1 MDSTQHA
8 SARTLRWGR
17 SAYTHPGHFW
27 GTGNRCGHDPAK
39 GEFER
44 YQAPETKREL
54 PSVMK
59 KLLEGARDYYKN
71 PGMLPTL
78 SNLNGKAN
86 QDGNPRCNRSEAR
99 AAESLVLSA
108 IITHT
113 DFASLRV
120 GTPTQDG
127 GFIHRSCGELAKVAG
142 LHDPKHSTDEHPEP
156 SQRFW
161 RAFSRL
167 KIAGAFTVHQQYE
180 TLPDGSKRARP
191 AIKAVSFQ
199 FLVALGKVGYEA
211 LKKFRTWCSNRLKKT
226 RAKHREQF
234 PEQHDAAQARHRL
247 MTKQA
252 KQTGIKTQLPK
263 VRRGPRDIPDAN
275 DEKEQQRHYN
285 RMVNDYFAQVAS
297 NNPGASATEVRAL
310 VRKKYPP
317 YDVWRDSQ

>member
-8 SARTLRWGR
+8 SARTLTWGR
-17 SAYTHPGHFW
+17 STYTHPGRFW

-44 YQAPETKREL
+44 YQAPEMKREL
-54 PSVMK
+54 PRVMQ
-59 KLLEGARDYYKN
+59 KLLEGARAYYEA
-71 PGMLPTL
+71 PSTLPTL

-86 QDGNPRCNRSEAR
+86 ADGNPRCNRSEAR

-113 DFASLRV
+113 DFATLRV

-127 GFIHRSCGELAKVAG
+127 GFIHRSCGDLAKVAG
-142 LHDPKHSTDEHPEP
+142 LLDAKHSTDDHPEP

-161 RAFSRL
+161 RAFRRL
-167 KIAGAFTVHQQYE
+167 KLAGAFTIHQQYE
-180 TLPDGSKRARP
+180 TLADGSKRARN

-211 LKKFRTWCSNRLKKT
+211 LKKFRTWCSNRLKKS

-234 PEQHDAAQARHRL
+234 PEQYDAAKARHHVA
-247 MTKQA
+247 TKQVSE
-252 KQTGIKTQLPK
+252 TGIKTHLPK

-275 DEKEQQRHYN
+275 SEKEQQRHYS
-285 RMVNDYFAQVAS
+285 RMVNDYFTHVAS
-297 NNPGASATEVRAL
+297 NNPGASAAEIRAL

-317 YDVWRDSQ
+317 YEVWRDAQ